1 MKRFPL
7 MKIRLSTILAV
18 AVVFAAGLFYLNGS
32 RQSAD
37 LVGAAFAQDAAQAAD
52 IDTSMIPDMTL
63 GNPDAPVTVI
73 EYASF
78 TCPHCANFH
87 GGAFKQ
93 LRSDFI
99 DTNKIKFVYR
109 EVYFDRFGL
118 WAAIVARCGEG
129 AENRYFGIA
138 EMVYAQQGTW
148 ARQENPADIVESLRK
163 IGKTAGLNDAQLDQ
177 CFTDGDTAQAMY
189 ARWLQQS
196 EADGIKSTP
205 SFIINGEKY
214 SNMPYDEMKSIIESA
229 LGEG

>member
-1 MKRFPL
+1 MTR
-7 MKIRLSTILAV
+7 RLSTLV
-18 AVVFAAGLFYLNGS
+18 AVVLVLAGGLFYCNS
-32 RQSAD
+32 QNRSAD
-37 LVGAAFAQDAAQAAD
+37 PVGAAFAQDAADAAD
-52 IDTSMIPDMTL
+52 IDTSMIADMTL
-63 GNPDAPVTVI
+63 GNPDSPVTVI

-87 GGAFKQ
+87 SNAFKQ
-93 LRSDFI
+93 LKSDFI
-99 DTNKIKFVYR
+99 DTGKINFIYR

-138 EMVYAQQGTW
+138 DMIYAQQATW

-163 IGKTAGLNDAQLDQ
+163 FGKTAGLSDAQLDQ

-196 EADGIKSTP
+196 EADGINSTP
-205 SFIINGEKY
+205 SFVINGKKF
-214 SNMPYDEMKSIIESA
+214 SNMPYEEMKSIIDSA